1 MAVSLGPS
9 GLVLDNINI
18 PNNASNTVLQ
28 AKSVGY
34 SSALGTS
41 DVTTNGTNVDLMSIT
56 MTVQANS
63 KVMMWFDS
71 HQLYNNSTAANPNVR
86 FNIDGT
92 NVGSD
97 SNHYFY
103 GFSGRPV
110 IHKICMS
117 AGLSAGSHVFK
128 VIGNT
133 YNGPVTYN
141 YQANNGGSFMIQEIA
156 E

>member
-34 SSALGTS
+34 SSSLGTS
-41 DVTTNGTNVDLMSIT
+41 DVTTNGTFVDLMSIT

-71 HQLYNNSTAANPNVR
+71 HQMLNGSTASNP
-86 FNIDGT
+86 

-97 SNHYFY
+97 SNHYFFN
-103 GFSGRPV
+103 FSGRPV

-117 AGLSAGSHVFK
+117 AALSAGSHVFK
-128 VIGNT
+128 TIGGS